1 MQPRYK
7 LRQPL
12 VPILILVLLGLQ
24 YWQSSRAYTILLYTF
39 GGIFIM
45 SYIWSRALGK
55 GIQFQRETLMSWAQ
69 VGRYLE
75 ENLSVSNNSGF
86 PAPHIELID
95 HSTLPGFDA
104 SRAVSVNAE
113 AVESWTARVFCQQR
127 GLFHLGDAQL
137 ITSDPLGIFDVM
149 IHVPKRTPMLVLPRP
164 SILPKFTVASSGIV
178 GDGQPRRD
186 STQQSIHV
194 STVREFVQGDGM
206 RHIHWPT
213 TARRNKPFVRLM
225 ENAPEGKW
233 WIVLDLDQAYMRG
246 RGWDSIE
253 EQGIAL
259 TASLSDFGM
268 RSHKSTGLVCNAHEF
283 GWLPPQ
289 KADTQGWQIL
299 QTLALAKPGT
309 LSLEALFD
317 RTFSDLGHDHSLLI
331 VTACTEVGWI
341 RFLPS
346 LTKRGLFPTVF
357 LMDSSSFDGQDML
370 KNAAMKNATS
380 TLAKQRVR
388 HHIVPRGMIKPPH
401 MEPISTERSVRDA
414 TPTGPVF
421 PVKNP

>member
-1 MQPRYK
+1 MKPRYK
-7 LRQPL
+7 LRQPM
-12 VPILILVLLGLQ
+12 VPTIILVLLGMQ

-39 GGIFIM
+39 GGILIM
-45 SYIWSRALGK
+45 SYIWSRALGR
-55 GIQFQRETLMSWAQ
+55 GIRFQRETHMSWAQ

-75 ENLSVSNNSGF
+75 EHLSVSNNSAF

-113 AVESWTARVFCQQR
+113 SVESWTVRAFCQQR
-127 GLFHLGDAQL
+127 GLFQLGDAQI
-137 ITSDPLGIFDVM
+137 ITSDPLGIFDVT
-149 IHVPKRTPMLVLPRP
+149 IDAPKRTPMLVLPRP
-164 SILPKFTVASSGIV
+164 SILPKFTIASSGIV

-213 TARRNKPFVRLM
+213 TARKSKPFVRLM

-253 EQGIAL
+253 EQSISL
-259 TASLSDFGM
+259 TASLSDLGM
-268 RSHKSTGLVCNAHEF
+268 RSRKSTGLVCNAHEF

-289 KADTQGWQIL
+289 KGDTQGWQIL

-317 RTFSDLGHDHSLLI
+317 KTFSALGHDHSLLI
-331 VTACTEVGWI
+331 VTACTDVGWI

-357 LMDSSSFDGQDML
+357 LMDTSSFDGQDML
-370 KNAAMKNATS
+370 KNAAMKNAIM

-388 HHIVPRGMIKPPH
+388 HHIVPRGMIEPPRRTP
-401 MEPISTERSVRDA
+401 MPSQAPVRDV
-414 TPTGPVF
+414 TPTGRAF
-421 PVKNP
+421 HVKNS